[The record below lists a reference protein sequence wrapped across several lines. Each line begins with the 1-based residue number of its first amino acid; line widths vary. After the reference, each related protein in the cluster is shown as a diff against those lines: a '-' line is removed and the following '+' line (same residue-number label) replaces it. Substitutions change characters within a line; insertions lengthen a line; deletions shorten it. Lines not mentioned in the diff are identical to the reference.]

1 GKSGHGQQA
10 GVEFLDQDAQVH
22 LAPPDQTSVEE
33 GVIGPGRGRLAFP
46 APVRG
51 LKRRQ
56 RVVVQILQRRI
67 VGTESGNDVDQQ
79 DDGVLRLEVD
89 VVEDPVAMP
98 AGWLPVEEDLGP
110 AFDAVEPDVAEVDA
124 LLVLLHRALLSE
136 ELELMTGQR
145 AGVGADV
152 EDVTEVRL
160 DQERALDVDRIPAA
174 ILDADPLVQAAVD
187 EAAAP

>member
-1 GKSGHGQQA
+1 
-10 GVEFLDQDAQVH
+10 
-22 LAPPDQTSVEE
+22 
-33 GVIGPGRGRLAFP
+33 
-46 APVRG
+46 
-51 LKRRQ
+51 
-56 RVVVQILQRRI
+56 
-67 VGTESGNDVDQQ
+67 
-79 DDGVLRLEVD
+79 
-89 VVEDPVAMP
+89 MP

-110 AFDAVEPDVAEVDA
+110 AFDAVEPDVAEGDP

-187 EAAAP
+187 EAAAPDAQALLRNPALAFVHDQHRVYHLECGHVALVDGRREQDRLQAVQPKFVG